1 MPTVIRN
8 IVSYSVLG
16 IGLLIYSCYLYGEHM
31 FVESSIVMMLTLFIW
46 MVATC
51 CLENFNQVIFSRV
64 LGVSGLIFAISVFL
78 FYGVTEVPM
87 PEGAMIFNL
96 AGIATTLFII
106 LLSVLPIVFTVNC
119 CNDASDCCDDTS
131 NTLISPQLKTES
143 QPSPNVDD
151 ELDFE
156 IDEGWEIAT
165 DEDIS
170 SDKFEIAA

>member
-1 MPTVIRN
+1 MRVI
-8 IVSYSVLG
+8 I
-16 IGLLIYSCYLYGEHM
+16 
-31 FVESSIVMMLTLFIW
+31 
-46 MVATC
+46 
-51 CLENFNQVIFSRV
+51 

-78 FYGVTEVPM
+78 FYGVTEVPI
-87 PEGAMIFNL
+87 PEGAMVFNL

-119 CNDASDCCDDTS
+119 CNDASDCYDDTP
-131 NTLISPQLKTES
+131 NTLISPQLKTE
-143 QPSPNVDD
+143 PKPPHPDVDD